1 MSGAM
6 IKLVWR
12 AKNEPQ
18 NEVQTMMARF
28 IRIIC
33 LVACV
38 WFFALPAAAQRDR
51 GELQIEVHDPQG
63 AVLSAS
69 GELVSEGNQFHLNFT
84 VGDDGRYAA
93 HDLAFGVY
101 RVSVSH
107 SGFVPTV
114 QLVEI
119 RSMVP
124 QHLSLALGLK
134 PVETQVQVS
143 ETETLVDPS
152 RTSAV
157 YTIGSQTIG
166 EQLSPQAGRGVLD
179 VVDAQPG
186 WLEEAN
192 GVLHPRGS
200 EYDVQFVVD
209 GLPMTEN
216 RSSGFAPPIESS
228 DVESMRVMTAGFPA
242 EYGRKLGGVVEV
254 TSPKNNPAGLHGEFE
269 AEGGS
274 FSTAAGSGALFY
286 SSGGNRFSI
295 TGDGFHSGRYLDP
308 PVLQNYTNTGNAGGF
323 SSSYERDFSNS
334 DRLFLTFAQH
344 AVRYE
349 VPNELIQQIPQPP
362 RVVPQRQDSE
372 QKETSGQVHYT
383 HAFSADILL
392 SVAGSVRDA
401 SAHLNSNAQ
410 STPVIVSQ
418 DRGYREGYARADLAG
433 HHGRHEWK
441 FGVDGIFN
449 PVNENLQYQITAPAQ
464 FPDVIQQSFLFS
476 DRRWD
481 LEPSAYVQD
490 QVRFGK
496 WNLSAGLRFDHY
508 GFVVNDSA
516 WSPRLGVSRFISSLN
531 VLIHASY
538 DRVFQ
543 TPALENLLLA
553 SSPQLDSISAL
564 VVRLP
569 VQPARANYYEVG
581 FTKSFSG
588 KLRID
593 GNVFRRDFS
602 NYSDDDVLLDTGISF
617 PIAFSTA
624 VINGEEIQIAVPR
637 WGRFS
642 GVLSYSNQTG
652 IGQGPIT
659 GGLFLGSGAANIP
672 DTSKFP
678 VSQDQ
683 RNTVRARV
691 RFQATER
698 LWLAT
703 SAEYGSGLPVNLNGP
718 VDQSQ
723 INFFLQQYGPAILNQ
738 VNFNA
743 GRVRPNFSLDAA
755 AGATLFHKEGR
766 DVTFEIEGHNLT
778 DRVNVLNF
786 ASLFSGT
793 AVAPPASVSARL
805 KVGF

>member
-1 MSGAM
+1 
-6 IKLVWR
+6 
-12 AKNEPQ
+12 
-18 NEVQTMMARF
+18 MMARF
-28 IRIIC
+28 IRIIG

-69 GELVSEGNQFHLNFT
+69 GELVSEGNQFHLDFT

-93 HDLAFGVY
+93 QDLAFGVY

-124 QHLSLALGLK
+124 QHLSLTLGLK

-186 WLEEAN
+186 WLQEAN

-216 RSSGFAPPIESS
+216 RSPGFAPPIESS

-274 FSTAAGSGALFY
+274 FSTASGSGALFY

-308 PVLQNYTNTGNAGGF
+308 PVLQNYTNIGNAGGF
-323 SSSYERDFSNS
+323 SSSYERDFSNG

-349 VPNELIQQIPQPP
+349 VPNELVQQEAG
-362 RVVPQRQDSE
+362 QRQDSE

-401 SAHLNSNAQ
+401 YALLNSNAQ
-410 STPVIVSQ
+410 STPIIVSQ
-418 DRGYREGYARADLAG
+418 DRGYREGYVRADLAG

-441 FGVDGIFN
+441 FGVDGIFS
-449 PVNENLQYQITAPAQ
+449 PVNENLQYQITDPIAIRSRHSADSSP
-464 FPDVIQQSFLFS
+464 PFS

-481 LEPSAYVQD
+481 IEPSAYVQD
-490 QVRFGK
+490 QVRLGK

-508 GFVVNDSA
+508 GFAVNESA

-531 VLIHASY
+531 LLVHASY

-543 TPALENLLLA
+543 TPAMENLLLA
-553 SSPQLDSISAL
+553 SSPQLDSLSDL
-564 VVRLP
+564 VC
-569 VQPARANYYEVG
+569 
-581 FTKSFSG
+581 K
-588 KLRID
+588 
-593 GNVFRRDFS
+593 
-602 NYSDDDVLLDTGISF
+602 
-617 PIAFSTA
+617 
-624 VINGEEIQIAVPR
+624 
-637 WGRFS
+637 
-642 GVLSYSNQTG
+642 
-652 IGQGPIT
+652 
-659 GGLFLGSGAANIP
+659 
-672 DTSKFP
+672 TS
-678 VSQDQ
+678 
-683 RNTVRARV
+683 R
-691 RFQATER
+691 
-698 LWLAT
+698 
-703 SAEYGSGLPVNLNGP
+703 
-718 VDQSQ
+718 
-723 INFFLQQYGPAILNQ
+723 
-738 VNFNA
+738 
-743 GRVRPNFSLDAA
+743 A
-755 AGATLFHKEGR
+755 AGPREL
-766 DVTFEIEGHNLT
+766 L
-778 DRVNVLNF
+778 
-786 ASLFSGT
+786 
-793 AVAPPASVSARL
+793 
-805 KVGF
+805 

>member
-1 MSGAM
+1 
-6 IKLVWR
+6 
-12 AKNEPQ
+12 
-18 NEVQTMMARF
+18 MMARF
-28 IRIIC
+28 IRIIG
-33 LVACV
+33 LLGCV

-63 AVLSAS
+63 ATLSAS
-69 GELVSEGNQFHLNFT
+69 GELVSEGNQFHLNFV

-93 HDLAFGVY
+93 QDLAFGVY

-124 QHLSLALGLK
+124 QHLSLTLGLK

-152 RTSAV
+152 RTSTV

-166 EQLSPQAGRGVLD
+166 EQLSSQPGRGVLD

-186 WLEEAN
+186 WLYEAN

-209 GLPMTEN
+209 GLPVTEN
-216 RSSGFAPPIESS
+216 RSPGFAPPIESS

-254 TSPKNNPAGLHGEFE
+254 SSPKNNPAGLHGEFE

-274 FSTAAGSGALFY
+274 FSTASGSGALYY
-286 SSGGNRFSI
+286 STGENRFSI
-295 TGDGFHSGRYLDP
+295 TGDGFHSDRYLDP
-308 PVLQNYTNTGNAGGF
+308 PVLQNYTNVGNAGGF
-323 SSSYERDFSNS
+323 SSSYERDFSNG
-334 DRLFLTFAQH
+334 DRLFVTFVQH

-349 VPNELIQQIPQPP
+349 VPNEFVQQEAG
-362 RVVPQRQDSE
+362 QRQDSE

-383 HAFSADILL
+383 HAFSTDILL
-392 SVAGSVRDA
+392 SVAGSVRDVYA
-401 SAHLNSNAQ
+401 LLNSNAE

-418 DRGYREGYARADLAG
+418 DRGYREGYVRADLAG

-441 FGVDGIFN
+441 FGVDGIFS
-449 PVNENLQYQITAPAQ
+449 PANENLEYLINEKPGSYPNQ
-464 FPDVIQQSFLFS
+464 FDPGTQVTLTPPFS

-481 LEPSAYVQD
+481 IEPSAYLQD

-508 GFVVNDSA
+508 GFVVNESA

-531 VLIHASY
+531 LLVHASY

-543 TPALENLLLA
+543 TPAMENLLLA
-553 SSPQLDSISAL
+553 SSPQLDSVSTL

-569 VQPARANYYEVG
+569 VRPARANYYEVG
-581 FTKSFSG
+581 FTKSFAG

-593 GNVFRRDFS
+593 GNLFRRDFS

-617 PIAFSTA
+617 PIAFSSA
-624 VINGEEIQIAVPR
+624 EIHGEEIQIAVPR
-637 WGRFS
+637 WSRFS

-659 GGLFLGSGAANIP
+659 GGLFLGSETAGIS

-683 RNTVRARV
+683 RNTVRGSV
-691 RFQATER
+691 RFQATGR
-698 LWLAT
+698 LWFAT
-703 SAEYGSGLPVNLNGP
+703 AAQCGSGLPADVNGP
-718 VDQSQ
+718 LDPGQLD
-723 INFFLQQYGPAILNQ
+723 FFLQQYGPAIVNQ
-738 VNFNA
+738 VNFDAN
-743 GRVRPNFSLDAA
+743 RVRPNFSLDVA
-755 AGATLFHKEGR
+755 AGATLFHKEGK
-766 DVTFEIEGHNLT
+766 DVSFEIEGHNLT
-778 DRVNVLNF
+778 DKVNVINF

>member
-1 MSGAM
+1 
-6 IKLVWR
+6 
-12 AKNEPQ
+12 
-18 NEVQTMMARF
+18 MARF
-28 IRIIC
+28 IRIIGLIC
-33 LVACV
+33 CV
-38 WFFALPAAAQRDR
+38 WFFAMSAEAQRDR

-63 AVLSAS
+63 AVLNAS
-69 GELVSEGNQFHLNFT
+69 GELVSQGNQFHLDFT

-93 HDLAFGVY
+93 QDLAFGVY

-124 QHLSLALGLK
+124 QHLSLTLGLK
-134 PVETQVQVS
+134 PIETQVQVS

-152 RTSAV
+152 RTSEV
-157 YTIGSQTIG
+157 YTIGSQTIN

-186 WLEEAN
+186 WLQEAN

-216 RSSGFAPPIESS
+216 RSPGFAPPIESS

-254 TSPKNNPAGLHGEFE
+254 SSPKNNPAGLHGEFE

-274 FSTAAGSGALFY
+274 FSTASGSCALFY
-286 SSGGNRFSI
+286 SSGGNRFSV
-295 TGDGFHSGRYLDP
+295 TGDGFHSDRYLDP
-308 PVLQNYTNTGNAGGF
+308 PVLQNYTNIGNAGGF
-323 SSSYERDFSNS
+323 SSSYERDFSNG
-334 DRLFLTFAQH
+334 DRLFLTFARH
-344 AVRYE
+344 AVRYL
-349 VPNELIQQIPQPP
+349 VPNELVQQQAG
-362 RVVPQRQDSE
+362 QRQDSH

-383 HAFSADILL
+383 HAFSADVLL

-401 SAHLNSNAQ
+401 SAVLNSNAG

-418 DRGYREGYARADLAG
+418 NRGYREGYARADLAG

-441 FGVDGIFN
+441 FGVDGIFS
-449 PVNENLQYQITAPAQ
+449 PVNENLQYQITDPSQFDPATLQ
-464 FPDVIQQSFLFS
+464 NFQFS

-481 LEPSAYVQD
+481 IEPSAYVQD
-490 QVRFGK
+490 QVRLGK

-508 GFVVNDSA
+508 GFVVNESA
-516 WSPRLGVSRFISSLN
+516 WSPRLGASRFISSLN
-531 VLIHASY
+531 LLVHASY

-543 TPALENLLLA
+543 TPAMENLLLA
-553 SSPQLDSISAL
+553 SSPLLDSVSSL

-569 VQPARANYYEVG
+569 VRPALANYYEVG
-581 FTKSFSG
+581 FTKSFAG
-588 KLRID
+588 KMRID
-593 GNVFRRDFS
+593 GNIFRRDFS
-602 NYSDDDVLLDTGISF
+602 NYSDDDVLLETGVSF
-617 PIAFSTA
+617 PIAFSSA
-624 VINGEEIQIAVPR
+624 EIHGEEIQIAVPR

-652 IGQGPIT
+652 VGQGPIT
-659 GGLFLGSGAANIP
+659 GGLFLGSETANIP

-683 RNTVRARV
+683 RNTFRAHVRL
-691 RFQATER
+691 QATDR

-718 VDQSQ
+718 AGPSQ
-723 INFFLQQYGPAILNQ
+723 INFFLQQYGPAIVNE

-743 GRVRPNFSLDAA
+743 GRVRPNFSFDAA
-755 AGATLFHKEGR
+755 AGATLFHKEGK
-766 DVTFEIEGHNLT
+766 DITFEIEGHNLT
-778 DRVNVLNF
+778 DKVNVLNF